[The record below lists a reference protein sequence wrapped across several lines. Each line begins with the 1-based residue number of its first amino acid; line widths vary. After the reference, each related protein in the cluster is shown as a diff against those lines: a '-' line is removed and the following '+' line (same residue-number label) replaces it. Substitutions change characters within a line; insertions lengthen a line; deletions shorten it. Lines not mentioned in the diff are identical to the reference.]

1 MTNIQR
7 IDSQIEPSQHDIG
20 IVHIGLGAFHRA
32 HQAVYVEQTLALHGG
47 DWMIASAN
55 IRSNHKLVEQM
66 QAAEHSY
73 HVVEYADT
81 SNANLRE
88 IKAIKNTFFCGSDEG
103 REALLS
109 QMTAPATKIVTLT
122 ITEKGY
128 YLAPSTGELL
138 LDAPE
143 IQHDM
148 ASPSQ
153 PKTALGLILESLK
166 QRRAQGLEAF
176 TILSCDNM
184 PHNGVRAKGAVVALA
199 KVQDDE
205 FAQWVEQNVAF
216 PNSMV
221 DRIVPAVSDHDLAM
235 IKADTG
241 ISEPTVV
248 KCEQFSQW
256 VVEDHFPAGRPQWE
270 SAGVQ
275 MVEDVSSYEMMKL
288 RMLNG
293 SHSLLAYLG
302 SIAGFKTVADAM
314 QDKNIRAFLEHY
326 MMQEVAPTLPS
337 FSQTELATYCQQLLA
352 RFENDS
358 LQHQLKQIAMD
369 GSQKL
374 PQRWLSGLTELQ
386 AKTLAAPAIELGI
399 AGWMAFLCNAEQN
412 LQSINDPLEAVLFEL
427 VSRHRDDSMSLISAL
442 LQRNDIFPTA
452 LANNKALLVR
462 LVSLVDGLLAGVKV
476 QNLMQSASQN
486 KDK

>member
-1 MTNIQR
+1 MKVQYIN
-7 IDSQIEPSQHDIG
+7 SQIDASKHDIG

-32 HQAVYVEQTLALHGG
+32 HQAVYLEQTLALHGG

-55 IRSNHKLVEQM
+55 IRSNYSLVEQM
-66 QAAEHSY
+66 NAAEHCY

-103 REALLS
+103 REALLA
-109 QMTAPATKIVTLT
+109 QMTAPATKVVTLT
-122 ITEKGY
+122 VTEKGY

-138 LDAPE
+138 VGAPE

-166 QRRAQGLEAF
+166 QRRAQGLSAF
-176 TILSCDNM
+176 TVLSCDNM
-184 PHNGVRAKGAVVALA
+184 PHNGIRAKGAVVALA
-199 KVQDDE
+199 KGQDDE
-205 FAQWVEQNVAF
+205 FAQWIEKNVAF

-221 DRIVPAVSDHDLAM
+221 DRIVPAVSEQDLAM

-241 ISEPTVV
+241 IREPTVV

-256 VVEDHFPAGRPQWE
+256 VIEDHFPAGRPQWE

-275 MVEDVSSYEMMKL
+275 MVDDVSSYEMMKL

-302 SIAGFKTVADAM
+302 SIAGFKTVADAV
-314 QDKNIRAFLEHY
+314 QDKDIRAFLEHY

-337 FSQTELATYCQQLLA
+337 FSQTEIAIYCQQLLA

-386 AKTLAAPAIELGI
+386 AQALAAPAIELGI
-399 AGWMAFLCNAEQN
+399 AGWIAFLCDAEQGQ
-412 LQSINDPLEAVLFEL
+412 QSINDPLETVLFET
-427 VSRHRDDSMSLISAL
+427 VNRYRDDSVSLVGTL
-442 LQRNDIFPTA
+442 LQRNDIFPSSLVKNEA
-452 LANNKALLVR
+452 LQVR
-462 LVSLVDGLLAGVKV
+462 LVGLVDELLAGAKV
-476 QNLMQSASQN
+476 QSLMSHIYHQE
-486 KDK
+486 

>member
-1 MTNIQR
+1 MMKVQHIN
-7 IDSQIEPSQHDIG
+7 SQIDASKHDIG

-32 HQAVYVEQTLALHGG
+32 HQAVYLEQTLALHGG

-55 IRSNHKLVEQM
+55 IRSNYSLVEQM
-66 QAAEHSY
+66 NAAEHCY

-103 REALLS
+103 REALLA
-109 QMTAPATKIVTLT
+109 QMTAPATKVVTLT
-122 ITEKGY
+122 VTEKGY

-138 LDAPE
+138 VGAPE

-166 QRRAQGLEAF
+166 QRRAQGLSAF
-176 TILSCDNM
+176 TVLSCDNM
-184 PHNGVRAKGAVVALA
+184 PHNGIRAKGAVVALA
-199 KVQDDE
+199 KGQDDE
-205 FAQWVEQNVAF
+205 FAQWIEKNVAF

-221 DRIVPAVSDHDLAM
+221 DRIVPAVSEQDLAM

-256 VVEDHFPAGRPQWE
+256 VIEDHFPAGRPQWE

-275 MVEDVSSYEMMKL
+275 MVDDVSSYEMMKL

-302 SIAGFKTVADAM
+302 SIAGFKSVADAV
-314 QDKNIRAFLEHY
+314 QDKDIRAFLEHY

-337 FSQTELATYCQQLLA
+337 FSQTEIAIYCQQLLA

-374 PQRWLSGLTELQ
+374 PQRWLTGLTELQ
-386 AKTLAAPAIELGI
+386 AQALAAPAIELGI
-399 AGWMAFLCNAEQN
+399 AGWIAFLCDAEQGQ
-412 LQSINDPLEAVLFEL
+412 QSINDPLETVLFET
-427 VSRHRDDSMSLISAL
+427 VNRYRDDSVSLVGTL
-442 LQRNDIFPTA
+442 LQRNDIFPSSLVKNEA
-452 LANNKALLVR
+452 LQVR
-462 LVSLVDGLLAGVKV
+462 LVGLVDELLAGAKV
-476 QNLMQSASQN
+476 QSLMSHIYHQE
-486 KDK
+486 

>member
-1 MTNIQR
+1 MKEEKRYCQ
-7 IDSQIEPSQHDIG
+7 
-20 IVHIGLGAFHRA
+20 
-32 HQAVYVEQTLALHGG
+32 
-47 DWMIASAN
+47 
-55 IRSNHKLVEQM
+55 K
-66 QAAEHSY
+66 
-73 HVVEYADT
+73 
-81 SNANLRE
+81 
-88 IKAIKNTFFCGSDEG
+88 
-103 REALLS
+103 
-109 QMTAPATKIVTLT
+109 MTAPVTKIVTLT

-138 LDAPE
+138 LDAQE

-153 PKTALGLILESLK
+153 PKTALGLILQALK
-166 QRRAQGLEAF
+166 QRRAQGLAAF
-176 TILSCDNM
+176 TVLSCDNM
-184 PHNGVRAKGAVVALA
+184 PHNGLRAKGAVVALA
-199 KVQDDE
+199 KAQDDE
-205 FAQWVEQNVAF
+205 FALWIEQNVAF

-221 DRIVPAVSDHDLAM
+221 DRIVPAVSDQDLAM

-248 KCEQFSQW
+248 KCEQFIQW

-302 SIAGFKTVADAM
+302 TIAGFKTVADAM
-314 QDKNIRAFLEHY
+314 QDKDIRAFLEHY

-337 FSQTELATYCQQLLA
+337 FKHSELATYCQQLLS

-386 AKTLAAPAIELGI
+386 GKHLKAPAIELGI
-399 AGWMAFLCNAEQN
+399 AGWITFLCHAEQN
-412 LQSINDPLEAVLFEL
+412 QQRINDPLETELFAL
-427 VSRHRDDSMSLISAL
+427 VRRHRNDEKRLIPAL
-442 LQRNDIFPTA
+442 LQRKDIFPAA
-452 LANNKALLVR
+452 LAQDQALLIR
-462 LVSLVDGLLAGVKV
+462 LASLADSLLAGTKV
-476 QNLMQSASQN
+476 QSLMRSAFQN

>member
-1 MTNIQR
+1 MKVQR
-7 IDSQIEPSQHDIG
+7 INSQIDANKHGVG

-32 HQAVYVEQTLALHGG
+32 HQAVYLERTLALHGG

-55 IRSNHKLVEQM
+55 IRSNYSLVEQM
-66 QAAEHSY
+66 QAAEHCY
-73 HVVEYADT
+73 HVVEYLDT

-88 IKAIKNTFFCGSDEG
+88 IKAIKNTFFCGSDDG
-103 REALLS
+103 RKALLS

-128 YLAPSTGELL
+128 YLAPSTGGLL

-143 IQHDM
+143 IKHDV
-148 ASPSQ
+148 ACPSQ

-166 QRRAQGLEAF
+166 QRREKGLAAF
-176 TILSCDNM
+176 TVLSCDNM
-184 PHNGVRAKGAVVALA
+184 PHNGIRAKGAIVALA
-199 KVQDDE
+199 KIQDDE
-205 FAQWVEQNVAF
+205 FAEWIEHNVAF

-221 DRIVPAVSDHDLAM
+221 DRIVPAVSERDLIV

-241 ISEPTVV
+241 ISAPTVV

-256 VVEDHFPAGRPQWE
+256 VVEDNFPAGRPQWE

-275 MVEDVSSYEMMKL
+275 MVEDVSNYEMMKL

-314 QDKNIRAFLEHY
+314 QDKEIVAFLEHY
-326 MMQEVAPTLPS
+326 MMQEVAPTLTS
-337 FSQTELATYCQQLLA
+337 FSQAELSTYCQKLLA

-374 PQRWLSGLTELQ
+374 PQRWLNGLTELQ
-386 AKTLAAPAIELGI
+386 AKKLSASAIELGI
-399 AGWMAFLCNAEQN
+399 AGWIAFLCDAEQKK
-412 LQSINDPLEAVLFEL
+412 QSINDPLETVLFEL
-427 VSRHRDDSMSLISAL
+427 VRCYRDNSMGLVSAL
-442 LQRNDIFPTA
+442 LQRDDIFPVILHKNTA
-452 LANNKALLVR
+452 LQANMVN
-462 LVSLVDGLLAGVKV
+462 LVDELLAGTKV
-476 QNLMQSASQN
+476 QSLMQQVSQN

>member
-1 MTNIQR
+1 MKVQDIK
-7 IDSQIEPSQHDIG
+7 SQIDVSKHDIG

-32 HQAVYVEQTLALHGG
+32 HQAVYVEQTLAVHGG

-55 IRSNHKLVEQM
+55 IRSNYSLVEQM
-66 QAAEHSY
+66 HAAQHCY

-81 SNANLRE
+81 SHANLRE

-103 REALLS
+103 REALLA
-109 QMTAPATKIVTLT
+109 QMSAPATKIVTLT
-122 ITEKGY
+122 VTEKGY
-128 YLAPSTGELL
+128 YLSPSTGELL

-166 QRRAQGLEAF
+166 QRRAKGLAAF
-176 TILSCDNM
+176 TVLSCDNM
-184 PHNGVRAKGAVVALA
+184 PHNGARAKGAVVALA
-199 KVQDDE
+199 KTQDDE
-205 FAQWVEQNVAF
+205 FAQWIESNVAF

-221 DRIVPAVSDHDLAM
+221 DRIVPAVSEQDLAM

-241 ISEPTVV
+241 ITEPTAV

-256 VVEDHFPAGRPQWE
+256 VIEDNFPAGRPQWE

-275 MVEDVSSYEMMKL
+275 MVADVSSYEMMKL

-302 SIAGFKTVADAM
+302 SIAGLKTVADAM
-314 QDKNIRAFLEHY
+314 QDKKIRAFLEHY

-337 FSQTELATYCQQLLA
+337 FDPTELSTYCQQLLA

-386 AKTLAAPAIELGI
+386 AKTLAAPGIELGI

-412 LQSINDPLEAVLFEL
+412 QQSINDPLEGVLFEL
-427 VSRHRDDSMSLISAL
+427 VTRYRGDSVSLVASL
-442 LQRNDIFPTA
+442 LQRNDIFPAA
-452 LANNKALLVR
+452 LATNEALLSR
-462 LVSLVDGLLAGVKV
+462 LVHLLDDLLAGVKV
-476 QNLMQSASQN
+476 QSLMEKIYQQA
-486 KDK
+486 

>member
-1 MTNIQR
+1 MKVQHIN
-7 IDSQIEPSQHDIG
+7 SQIDASKHDIG

-32 HQAVYVEQTLALHGG
+32 HQAVYLEQTLALHGG

-55 IRSNHKLVEQM
+55 IRSNYSLVEQM
-66 QAAEHSY
+66 NAAEHCY

-103 REALLS
+103 REALLA
-109 QMTAPATKIVTLT
+109 QMTAPATKVVTLT
-122 ITEKGY
+122 VTEKGY

-138 LDAPE
+138 VGAPE

-166 QRRAQGLEAF
+166 QRRAQGLSAF
-176 TILSCDNM
+176 TVLSCDNM
-184 PHNGVRAKGAVVALA
+184 PHNGIRAKGAVVALA
-199 KVQDDE
+199 KGQDDE
-205 FAQWVEQNVAF
+205 FAQWIEKNVAF

-221 DRIVPAVSDHDLAM
+221 DRIVPAVSEQDLAM

-256 VVEDHFPAGRPQWE
+256 VIEDHFPAGRPQWE

-275 MVEDVSSYEMMKL
+275 MVDDVSSYEMMKL

-302 SIAGFKTVADAM
+302 SIAGFKSVADAV
-314 QDKNIRAFLEHY
+314 QDKDIRAFLEHY

-337 FSQTELATYCQQLLA
+337 FSQTEIAIYCQQLLA

-374 PQRWLSGLTELQ
+374 PQRWLTGLTELQ
-386 AKTLAAPAIELGI
+386 AQALAAPAIELGI
-399 AGWMAFLCNAEQN
+399 AGWIAFLCDAEQGQ
-412 LQSINDPLEAVLFEL
+412 QSINDPLETVLFET
-427 VSRHRDDSMSLISAL
+427 VNRYRDDSVSLVGTL
-442 LQRNDIFPTA
+442 LQRNDIFPSSLVKNEA
-452 LANNKALLVR
+452 LQVR
-462 LVSLVDGLLAGVKV
+462 LVGLVDELLAGAKV
-476 QNLMQSASQN
+476 QSLMSHIYHQE
-486 KDK
+486 

>member
-7 IDSQIEPSQHDIG
+7 INSQIDPSQHDIG

-66 QAAEHSY
+66 RAAEHSY

-81 SNANLRE
+81 SNVNLRE
-88 IKAIKNTFFCGSDEG
+88 IKAIKKTFFCGSNEG
-103 REALLS
+103 SGALLA

-148 ASPSQ
+148 AFPSQ

-176 TILSCDNM
+176 TVLSCDNM
-184 PHNGVRAKGAVVALA
+184 PHNGVRAKGAVIALA

-221 DRIVPAVSDHDLAM
+221 DRIVPAVSDQDLAM
-235 IKADTG
+235 IQADTG

-256 VVEDHFPAGRPQWE
+256 VIEDNFPAGRPQWE
-270 SAGVQ
+270 SVGVQ
-275 MVEDVSSYEMMKL
+275 MVNDVSSYEMMKL

-314 QDKNIRAFLEHY
+314 QDKDIRIFLEHY
-326 MMQEVAPTLPS
+326 MMQEVVPTLPR

-374 PQRWLSGLTELQ
+374 PQRWLSGLMELQ

-399 AGWMAFLCNAEQN
+399 AGWIVFLCKAEQN
-412 LQSINDPLEAVLFEL
+412 QQSINDPLEAVLFEL
-427 VSRHRDDSMSLISAL
+427 VSRHRDDTRNLITAL
-442 LQRNDIFPTA
+442 LQRDDIFPA
-452 LANNKALLVR
+452 
-462 LVSLVDGLLAGVKV
+462 SLCDNEGLIGRIVAIVDQLLAGQKV
-476 QNLMQSASQN
+476 QNLMDV
-486 KDK
+486 K

>member
-1 MTNIQR
+1 MKVQR
-7 IDSQIEPSQHDIG
+7 INSQIDVSKHDIG

-32 HQAVYVEQTLALHGG
+32 HQAVYLEQTLALHGG

-55 IRSNHKLVEQM
+55 IRSNYSLVEQM
-66 QAAEHSY
+66 QAADHCY
-73 HVVEYADT
+73 HVVEYTDT
-81 SNANLRE
+81 TNANLRE

-103 REALLS
+103 RKALLA
-109 QMTAPATKIVTLT
+109 QMSAANTKIVTLT

-138 LDAPE
+138 LDVPE

-148 ASPSQ
+148 ESPSQ

-166 QRRAQGLEAF
+166 QRRAKGLSAF
-176 TILSCDNM
+176 TVLSCDNM
-184 PHNGVRAKGAVVALA
+184 PHNGIRAKGAVVALA
-199 KVQDDE
+199 KAQDEE
-205 FAQWVEQNVAF
+205 FAQWIEQNVAF

-221 DRIVPAVSDHDLAM
+221 DRIVPAVYDQDFAM

-256 VVEDHFPAGRPQWE
+256 VIEDNFPAGRPQWE

-275 MVEDVSSYEMMKL
+275 MVDDVSSYEMIKL

-302 SIAGFKTVADAM
+302 SIAGFKTVANAM
-314 QDKNIRAFLEHY
+314 QDKDIRAFLEHY

-337 FSQTELATYCQQLLA
+337 FSKAELSAYCQKLLA

-374 PQRWLSGLTELQ
+374 PQRWLSGLAELQ
-386 AKTLAAPAIELGI
+386 AQAAPAIELGI
-399 AGWMAFLCNAEQN
+399 AGWITFLCNAEQN
-412 LQSINDPLEAVLFEL
+412 QQSINDPLETVLFGL
-427 VSRHRDDSMSLISAL
+427 VNRYRDDSITLVTAL
-442 LQRNDIFPTA
+442 LQRNDIFPA
-452 LANNKALLVR
+452 SLAKNETLQAR
-462 LVSLVDGLLAGVKV
+462 LVGLVNELLAGTKV
-476 QNLMQSASQN
+476 QSLMGHIYQQE
-486 KDK
+486 

>member
-1 MTNIQR
+1 MKVQHIN
-7 IDSQIEPSQHDIG
+7 SQIDASKHDIG

-32 HQAVYVEQTLALHGG
+32 HQAVYLEQTLALHGG

-55 IRSNHKLVEQM
+55 IRSNYSLVEQM
-66 QAAEHSY
+66 NAAEHCY

-103 REALLS
+103 REALLA
-109 QMTAPATKIVTLT
+109 QMTAPATKVVTLT
-122 ITEKGY
+122 VTEKGY

-138 LDAPE
+138 VGAPE

-166 QRRAQGLEAF
+166 QRRAQGLSAF
-176 TILSCDNM
+176 TVLSCDNM
-184 PHNGVRAKGAVVALA
+184 PHNGIRAKGAVVALA
-199 KVQDDE
+199 KGQDDE
-205 FAQWVEQNVAF
+205 FAQWIEKNVAF

-221 DRIVPAVSDHDLAM
+221 DRIVPAVSEQDLAM

-256 VVEDHFPAGRPQWE
+256 VIEDHFPAGRPQWE

-275 MVEDVSSYEMMKL
+275 MVDDVSSYEMMKL

-302 SIAGFKTVADAM
+302 SIAGFKSVADAV
-314 QDKNIRAFLEHY
+314 QDKDIRAFLEHY

-337 FSQTELATYCQQLLA
+337 FSQTEIAIYCQQLLA

-374 PQRWLSGLTELQ
+374 PQHWLSGLMELQ
-386 AKTLAAPAIELGI
+386 AQALAAPAIELGI
-399 AGWMAFLCNAEQN
+399 AGWIAFLCDAEQDQ
-412 LQSINDPLEAVLFEL
+412 QSINDPLETVLFET
-427 VSRHRDDSMSLISAL
+427 VNRSRDDSVSLVGTL
-442 LQRNDIFPTA
+442 LQRNDIFPS
-452 LANNKALLVR
+452 
-462 LVSLVDGLLAGVKV
+462 SLVKNEAL
-476 QNLMQSASQN
+476 
-486 KDK
+486 

>member
-1 MTNIQR
+1 MKVQHIN
-7 IDSQIEPSQHDIG
+7 SQIDASKHDIG

-32 HQAVYVEQTLALHGG
+32 HQAVYLEQTLALHGG

-55 IRSNHKLVEQM
+55 IRSNYSLVEQM
-66 QAAEHSY
+66 NAAEHCY

-103 REALLS
+103 REALLA
-109 QMTAPATKIVTLT
+109 QMTAPATKVVTLT
-122 ITEKGY
+122 VTEKGY

-138 LDAPE
+138 VGAPE

-166 QRRAQGLEAF
+166 QRRAQGLSAF
-176 TILSCDNM
+176 TVLSCDNM
-184 PHNGVRAKGAVVALA
+184 PHNGIRAKGAVVALA
-199 KVQDDE
+199 KGQDDE
-205 FAQWVEQNVAF
+205 FAQWIEKNVAF

-221 DRIVPAVSDHDLAM
+221 DRIVPAVSEQDLAM

-256 VVEDHFPAGRPQWE
+256 VIEDHFPAGRPQWE

-275 MVEDVSSYEMMKL
+275 MVDDVSSYEMMKL

-302 SIAGFKTVADAM
+302 SIAGFKTVADAV
-314 QDKNIRAFLEHY
+314 QDKDIRAFLEHY

-337 FSQTELATYCQQLLA
+337 FSQTEIAIYCQQLLA

-374 PQRWLSGLTELQ
+374 PQRWLTGLTELQ
-386 AKTLAAPAIELGI
+386 AQALAAPAIELGI
-399 AGWMAFLCNAEQN
+399 AGWIAFLCDAEQGQ
-412 LQSINDPLEAVLFEL
+412 QSINDPLETVLFET
-427 VSRHRDDSMSLISAL
+427 VNRYRDDSVSLVGTL
-442 LQRNDIFPTA
+442 LQRNDIFPSSLVKNEA
-452 LANNKALLVR
+452 LQVR
-462 LVSLVDGLLAGVKV
+462 LVGLVDELLAGAKV
-476 QNLMQSASQN
+476 QSLMSHIYHQE
-486 KDK
+486 